1 MSHRKN
7 STLGSSSQG
16 ANVYQDD
23 RINRL
28 SQRLSS
34 IHNGLDLDRS
44 SKYTDKLLEL
54 ELNIKKFD
62 EEMTL
67 KYQDGMKKL
76 NNIRELVLDIKV
88 ENEREMKSCYEFK
101 ATELEENNS
110 GSQNAE
116 SAGFD
121 GIKLVQMEKRISEL
135 LQTEIYS
142 RKTMEQRLMDM
153 IDDKLDA
160 LKSEILKKD
169 SERQELDDCVKKFVD
184 IDIPRLGNAIKN
196 EVENCKLIE
205 TNLNKQVKGEIEK
218 LNSLLNE
225 EVEARQQSIDA
236 LLDLIE
242 NLVQR
247 IAVDTKTD
255 RTERQNSEDTLLN
268 LLGETLNRIQ
278 SVASSI
284 VKH

>member
-1 MSHRKN
+1 MSYRKN
-7 STLGSSSQG
+7 SILGNSSQG
-16 ANVYQDD
+16 VNVYQDD

-34 IHNGLDLDRS
+34 IHNGLDVDRS
-44 SKYTDKLLEL
+44 SKYTDKLSEL
-54 ELNIKKFD
+54 ESNIKKFD
-62 EEMTL
+62 EEMTF
-67 KYQDGMKKL
+67 KYEDGMKKL
-76 NNIRELVLDIKV
+76 DEIRELVFDIKI
-88 ENEREMKSCYEFK
+88 ENENEHKNECEYK
-101 ATELEENNS
+101 
-110 GSQNAE
+110 AE
-116 SAGFD
+116 SEGNVKSSGFD
-121 GIKLVQMEKRISEL
+121 GVKLVHIEKRINEL

-142 RKTMEQRLMDM
+142 RKTMEQRLMDI
-153 IDDKLDA
+153 IDDKLDV
-160 LKSEILKKD
+160 LKSEMLKKD
-169 SERQELDDCVKKFVD
+169 SERQELDNCVKKFVD

-196 EVENCKLIE
+196 EIENCKLIE
-205 TNLNKQVKGEIEK
+205 TSINKQIKDEIEK
-218 LNSLLNE
+218 LNSIINE

-236 LLDLIE
+236 LLDLME

-247 IAVDTKTD
+247 IAIDTKAD